1 MVTRADRLR
10 RKKKNT
16 TKAVDTIG
24 KLRKLKKHFPELT
37 QPLKPKPGFTKQPEE
52 SFSSIT
58 NEEELRLE
66 RELSENPLSYDARMK
81 LKREIMKREFR
92 DDLSKLM
99 KEDEAKFQLSFT
111 PKPTESSV
119 NKKKMEKDEQS
130 TTKGVSSSTGSSESK
145 TIPKK
150 KVKKHLQKPITF
162 TTNHVLKRLSSER
175 EASDSLTDF
184 WEGTDN
190 TKRRKPS
197 EPAPEIVR
205 EVKKAFYNPVSGQS
219 YNPSLK
225 EYKKALTMA
234 SKGESKIF
242 NQLDSVLNQL
252 TNRQDDVTP
261 SATSSQNVDPSSP
274 EENERQETSMEEKTP
289 RPKPKFLKKKK
300 ILSLTKRKGLRQ
312 HKGDLL
318 RSLLKK
324 KRAAEDTINVA
335 KFGKRLLKHREE
347 FEKLLPKIREKRE
360 QARLKTLKKD
370 PVQSSNDVMIH
381 SEKDIDE
388 AFKAK
393 KVDETTTLSSVSS
406 FRQIQNGNS
415 EQLWVSFTKR
425 FHDTKTV
432 HDRSYSKGHRR
443 VGEYII

>member
-66 RELSENPLSYDARMK
+66 REITENPLSYDARLK
-81 LKREIMKREFR
+81 LKREMMKREFR
-92 DDLSKLM
+92 DDLSKLN

-111 PKPTESSV
+111 PKATTPKKKEFDETKGESS
-119 NKKKMEKDEQS
+119 
-130 TTKGVSSSTGSSESK
+130 SSGSSETK

-162 TTNHVLKRLSSER
+162 TTNNALKRLNSER
-175 EASDSLTDF
+175 MASDSLTDF

-190 TKRRKPS
+190 TKRRKAS
-197 EPAPEIVR
+197 EPPQEIVQ
-205 EVKKAFYNPVSGQS
+205 EVKKAFYNPISGQS
-219 YNPSLK
+219 YNPSLN
-225 EYKKALTMA
+225 EYKKALKMA
-234 SKGESKIF
+234 SKGESKLF
-242 NQLDSVLNQL
+242 NQLDNVLNQL
-252 TNRQDDVTP
+252 TNRQDDVTSS
-261 SATSSQNVDPSSP
+261 SATSSQSVETSSS
-274 EENERQETSMEEKTP
+274 EENEEKSTEEKTEKQ
-289 RPKPKFLKKKK
+289 KPKFLRKKK

-324 KRAAEDTINVA
+324 KRAVEDTINVA
-335 KFGKRLLKHREE
+335 KLGKRLLKHREE
-347 FEKLLPKIREKRE
+347 FENILPKLREKRQE
-360 QARLKTLKKD
+360 SKLKKLKKD
-370 PVQSSNDVMIH
+370 SVQSSNDVMIH

-388 AFKAK
+388 AFKTE
-393 KVDETTTLSSVSS
+393 KVEDTTTLSSVSS
-406 FRQIQNGNS
+406 FREMQSGNS
-415 EQLWVSFTKR
+415 AQLWTSFTKR

-432 HDRSYSKGHRR
+432 HNRSYSKGNRQ

>member
-10 RKKKNT
+10 RKKKKKKNT

-130 TTKGVSSSTGSSESK
+130 TTKG
-145 TIPKK
+145 
-150 KVKKHLQKPITF
+150 
-162 TTNHVLKRLSSER
+162 
-175 EASDSLTDF
+175 
-184 WEGTDN
+184 
-190 TKRRKPS
+190 
-197 EPAPEIVR
+197 
-205 EVKKAFYNPVSGQS
+205 
-219 YNPSLK
+219 
-225 EYKKALTMA
+225 
-234 SKGESKIF
+234 
-242 NQLDSVLNQL
+242 
-252 TNRQDDVTP
+252 
-261 SATSSQNVDPSSP
+261 
-274 EENERQETSMEEKTP
+274 
-289 RPKPKFLKKKK
+289 
-300 ILSLTKRKGLRQ
+300 
-312 HKGDLL
+312 
-318 RSLLKK
+318 
-324 KRAAEDTINVA
+324 RAAEDTINVA

-406 FRQIQNGNS
+406 FRQMQNGNS